1 MKTKKIPYRTCIIT
15 KEKLPKGE
23 LIRVV
28 RTPEGTVIVDLT
40 GKANGKGAY
49 ITKNIE
55 VLNKAIKS
63 KILDRALELDI
74 PDAIYEELKNII
86 NN

>member
-1 MKTKKIPYRTCIIT
+1 MKKIPLRQCVVS
-15 KEKLPKGE
+15 KERLPKNE

-28 RTPEGTVIVDLT
+28 KDNLGNVSVDIT

-49 ITKNIE
+49 IKKDLE
-55 VLNKAIKS
+55 VLNNAIKN
-63 KILDRALELDI
+63 KTLDRVLEVKITD
-74 PDAIYEELKNII
+74 DIYEELKNII

>member
-1 MKTKKIPYRTCIIT
+1 MKKIPLRQCVVTR
-15 KEKLPKGE
+15 ERLPKSE

-28 RTPEGTVIVDLT
+28 KDNVGNVSVDLT

-49 ITKNIE
+49 ITRNME
-55 VLNKAIKS
+55 VLNKAISS
-63 KILDRALELDI
+63 KILDRTLEVTI
-74 PDAIYEELKNII
+74 PEAIYEELKNII

>member
-1 MKTKKIPYRTCIIT
+1 MKKIPLRQCVIT
-15 KEKLPKGE
+15 KERVPKSE

-28 RTPEGTVIVDLT
+28 KDNTGVVTVDVT

-49 ITKNIE
+49 IMKNND
-55 VLNKAIKS
+55 VLEQAIKT
-63 KILDRALELDI
+63 KALDRALEVTI
-74 PDAIYEELKNII
+74 PESVYEELKNII

>member
-1 MKTKKIPYRTCIIT
+1 MKKIPLRQCVVTR
-15 KEKLPKGE
+15 ERLPKSE

-28 RTPEGTVIVDLT
+28 KDNVGNVSVDLN

-49 ITKNIE
+49 ITRNME
-55 VLNKAIKS
+55 VLTKAISS
-63 KILDRALELDI
+63 KILDRTLEVTI
-74 PDAIYEELKNII
+74 PEAIYEELKNII

>member
-1 MKTKKIPYRTCIIT
+1 MKKIPLRQCVVT
-15 KEKLPKGE
+15 KERLPKSE

-28 RTPEGTVIVDLT
+28 KDNMGNVSVDLT

>member
-1 MKTKKIPYRTCIIT
+1 MKKIPLRQCVVT
-15 KEKLPKGE
+15 KERLPKSE

-28 RTPEGTVIVDLT
+28 KDNTGNVSVDLT

-63 KILDRALELDI
+63 KILDRTLEIDI
-74 PDAIYEELKNII
+74 PDVIYEELKNII

>member
-1 MKTKKIPYRTCIIT
+1 MKKIPLRQCVVT
-15 KEKLPKGE
+15 KERLPKSE

-28 RTPEGTVIVDLT
+28 KDNTGNVSVDLT

-63 KILDRALELDI
+63 KILDRTLEIDI

>member
-1 MKTKKIPYRTCIIT
+1 MKKIPLRQCVVT
-15 KEKLPKGE
+15 KERLPKSE

-28 RTPEGTVIVDLT
+28 KDNTGNVSVDLT

-49 ITKNIE
+49 ITKDIE

-63 KILDRALELDI
+63 KILDRTLEIDI

>member
-1 MKTKKIPYRTCIIT
+1 MKKIPLRQCVVT
-15 KEKLPKGE
+15 KERLPKSE

-28 RTPEGTVIVDLT
+28 KDNMGNVSVDLT

-63 KILDRALELDI
+63 KILDRTLELDI

>member
-1 MKTKKIPYRTCIIT
+1 MKKIPLRQCVVT
-15 KEKLPKGE
+15 KERLPKSE

-28 RTPEGTVIVDLT
+28 KDNAGNVSVDLT

-49 ITKNIE
+49 ITRNIE
-55 VLNKAIKS
+55 VLDKAIKS
-63 KILDRALELDI
+63 KILDKTLEINI
-74 PDAIYEELKNII
+74 PDDIYEELKNII

>member
-1 MKTKKIPYRTCIIT
+1 MKKIPLRQCVVT
-15 KEKLPKGE
+15 KERLPKSE

-28 RTPEGTVIVDLT
+28 KDNMGNVSVDLT

-49 ITKNIE
+49 ITKDIE

-63 KILDRALELDI
+63 KILDRTLEIDI